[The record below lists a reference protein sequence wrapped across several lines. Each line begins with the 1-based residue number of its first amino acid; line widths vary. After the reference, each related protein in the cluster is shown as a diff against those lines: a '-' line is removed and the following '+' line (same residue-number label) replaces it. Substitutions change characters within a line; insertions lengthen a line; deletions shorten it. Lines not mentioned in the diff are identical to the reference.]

1 MKCVF
6 LRMFL
11 LDRREKLW
19 YDYNINGETV
29 PIRVM
34 RIGNA
39 LEIRFFGHTL
49 RARATLFH
57 ALRVNGSFCAKNE
70 FASQVLKKTATAF
83 ERACEVKKKERRN
96 LAQNYLQEETQMRN
110 MKFTR
115 IACLFLALLFLVSA
129 AAIGVGASA
138 SDSDSTVSIDDYV
151 DVLKTIS
158 YERYQEIYAEYFNS
172 YKTAGTTELEFS
184 AMNGLIFKD
193 AYGNTIEIDGADGWK
208 MTTKAGA
215 VYNSKEEAV
224 AAGLKEADLVYQT
237 TYDGESCIYTPD
249 HGTVTWSLDFAA
261 MGVTAAGLYSIE
273 LDYYPVEGKAASAE
287 REFSI
292 NGEVPFAEARALAL
306 PKIWAAFQADGK
318 TTLAAVY
325 TLTKK
330 DSLETIK
337 AEAEAAGMTFTPA
350 EDGKTVTFY
359 KPAVMTE
366 ANSKLIEKYG
376 LRFFIVDANNNELRP
391 AVKQTPKWTTYTMR
405 DSEGH
410 YGEAF
415 GFVLSP
421 VEGIV
426 DFSLKGVNEAIA
438 VKTIRLVPYSELQS
452 YESYIGNLNNNNVG
466 SVQGGSII
474 KIEGEDTMNTS
485 TNVVYP
491 VQDNS
496 SALTSPVDADRTV
509 LNTIGT
515 NSTGAE
521 KWAVPGQWIE
531 YSFKVDSSGMYDLYT
546 RFKQSYLDGMYVSR
560 ALYIYTNYGADE
572 EAYKAANGNN
582 LGYYNGVPFAEAT
595 QLRFD
600 YNTAWQVS
608 TLTSGVDANNDG
620 VRDFYQL
627 YFEKGVTYTIRLE
640 VTLGSMSEQVIRIES
655 IVEALNKD
663 YLDIIKLTGT
673 SPDDYRDYSFSR
685 LLPDTLIDMIEQA
698 DKLEKVSEFLKSSA
712 QVASTYSG
720 ICDKLVNLLDRMVRD
735 EDSIAKNLNTF
746 KSYVG
751 SLGTLLTDAKTQPL
765 QIDYIMVQPSTAE
778 PPVATANFFQSFWH
792 ECKSFFA
799 SFYRDYDS
807 MGAMDDGTANETI
820 SVWVPYGRDQANVLR
835 NLTTNQFTPEYK
847 IAVDLKL
854 VNGGTL
860 LPSILAGMGP
870 DVYMGLDQGT
880 VINYAIRGALA
891 NIETID
897 EQYNTVED
905 FQKAMYAEFNEAAM
919 EVLGI
924 KDEDGDMHYY
934 GLPETQ
940 DFPMMFIRMDVL
952 ADLGIEKVPTT
963 WDDIYNL
970 QSILEGKNMEI
981 GVTTDY
987 RMFLYQMG
995 GELFADEGMR
1005 INLDSQIG
1013 LASFEKMCNMF
1024 TQYSFPYSYEASNR
1038 FRSGEMPI
1046 IISSYTGLYNKLKV
1060 FATELDGCWTFVPLP
1075 GFEYVDENGETKI
1088 NNQSIS
1094 GCSAIVM
1101 IAGTDHPNE
1110 SWDFMRWQTGAVC
1123 QVEYAS
1129 EMVAII
1135 GESAKHS
1142 TANRAALES
1151 MPWTREEYEQ
1161 VQAQFENLASIPNYP
1176 GSYILGRYTEFAF
1189 LSAYN
1194 DDADPREELLRY
1206 INTINT
1212 EITRKREEFN
1222 LETLEIGQT
1231 LADKRFDQAVEAMK
1245 YLEERHNAS
1254 GKYTDMITAAKY
1266 ALANSKIDQ
1275 LYSVEASFRASLEAD
1290 WVAAGS
1296 KMMTIT
1302 KVSGQVVDV
1311 PDYYRN
1317 VSKQTALEHT
1327 GNGYTIAELS
1337 ELELVFF
1344 IAECL
1349 NDTAGALASYQ

>member
-1 MKCVF
+1 
-6 LRMFL
+6 
-11 LDRREKLW
+11 
-19 YDYNINGETV
+19 
-29 PIRVM
+29 
-34 RIGNA
+34 
-39 LEIRFFGHTL
+39 
-49 RARATLFH
+49 
-57 ALRVNGSFCAKNE
+57 
-70 FASQVLKKTATAF
+70 
-83 ERACEVKKKERRN
+83 
-96 LAQNYLQEETQMRN
+96 MRN

-129 AAIGVGASA
+129 AVIGVGASA
-138 SDSDSTVSIDDYV
+138 SGSNSTVSIDDYV

-158 YERYQEIYAEYFNS
+158 YERYRELYFDYFAS
-172 YKTAGTTELEFS
+172 YKTATTTELEFS
-184 AMNGLIFKD
+184 ALNGLVFKD
-193 AYGNTIEIDGADGWK
+193 AYGNVIEISGADSWK
-208 MTTKAGA
+208 MTTKEEV
-215 VYNSKEEAV
+215 VYNSVEEAV
-224 AAGLKEADLVYQT
+224 AAGKKKSDLVYPDVI
-237 TYDGESCIYTPD
+237 DGEGCIYTPD
-249 HGTVTWSLDFAA
+249 TGTVTWRLDFAA
-261 MGVTAAGLYSIE
+261 MGVTGDGLYSIE

-306 PKIWAAFQADGK
+306 PKIWSAFQADGK

-325 TLTKK
+325 VLTKN
-330 DSLETIK
+330 DALATIV
-337 AEAEAAGMTFTPA
+337 AEGEAAGFKPEPA
-350 EDGKTVTFY
+350 ADGTSVTFY
-359 KPAVMTE
+359 KPDVMTE
-366 ANSKLIEKYG
+366 AKSKFIEKYG

-391 AVKQTPKWTTYTMR
+391 AVKQTPEWTTYTMR

-410 YGEAF
+410 YSEAF

-421 VEGIV
+421 VEGSV
-426 DFSLKGVNEAIA
+426 DFALKGVNEAIA
-438 VKTIRLVPYSELQS
+438 IKTIRLVPYSELQS
-452 YESYIGNLNNNNVG
+452 YESYIGNLNSNNLG
-466 SVQGGSII
+466 TAQGGSII
-474 KIEGEDTMNTS
+474 KIEGEDTANTS

-531 YSFKVDSSGMYDLYT
+531 YNFTVDTPGMYDLYT

-560 ALYIYTNYGADE
+560 ALYIYTNYTKEDYINQFGTE
-572 EAYKAANGNN
+572 C
-582 LGYYNGVPFAEAT
+582 GYYNGVPFAEAT
-595 QLRFD
+595 RLRFD

-620 VRDFYQL
+620 IRDSYQI
-627 YFEKGVTYTIRLE
+627 YFKEGVVYTIRLE
-640 VTLGSMSEQVIRIES
+640 VTLGTMSEQVIRIEK

-685 LLPDTLIDMIEQA
+685 LLPDTLIDMIVQA
-698 DKLEKVSEFLKSSA
+698 DELEKVSTFLKESA

-720 ICDKLVNLLDRMVRD
+720 ICDKLVNLLDRMVQD
-735 EDSIAKNLNTF
+735 EDSIAKNLDTF

-778 PPVATANFFQSFWH
+778 APKATANFFQAFWH

-799 SFYRDYDS
+799 SFYRDYNS
-807 MGAMDDGTANETI
+807 MGAMDVGDAQQTI

-860 LPSILAGMGP
+860 LPSILADMGP

-891 NIETID
+891 NIETIAYESVD
-897 EQYNTVED
+897 KFEE
-905 FQKAMYAEFNEAAM
+905 AMHAEFNTAAM
-919 EVLGI
+919 DVLGI
-924 KDEDGDMHYY
+924 ADEDGDMHYY

-952 ADLGIEKVPTT
+952 ADLGIEDIPST

-1024 TQYSFPYSYEASNR
+1024 TQYSFPYSYDAANR

-1046 IISSYTGLYNKLKV
+1046 IIAGYIGLYNKLKV
-1060 FATELDGCWTFVPLP
+1060 FATELDSCWTFVPLP
-1075 GFEYVDENGETKI
+1075 GFEYEDENGETKI

-1094 GCSAIVM
+1094 SCSAIVM
-1101 IAGTDHPNE
+1101 IAGTENPSA

-1142 TANRAALES
+1142 TANRTALES

-1222 LETLEIGQT
+1222 LETLKIGQT
-1231 LADKRFDQAVEAMK
+1231 LADKRIGQALEAMK
-1245 YLEERHNAS
+1245 YLEERHNAN

-1266 ALANSKIDQ
+1266 ALANSKVDQ
-1275 LYSVEASFRASLEAD
+1275 IGTVRDQFLTSLKAD

-1296 KMMTIT
+1296 GMMNIT
-1302 KVSGQVVDV
+1302 KVSGQVVPV
-1311 PDYYRN
+1311 ENYYVN

-1327 GNGYTIAELS
+1327 GNAYTIESLNELQ
-1337 ELELVFF
+1337 LVFF
-1344 IAECL
+1344 LTECL
-1349 NDTAGALASYQ
+1349 EDTAGALASYK

>member
-1 MKCVF
+1 M
-6 LRMFL
+6 L
-11 LDRREKLW
+11 
-19 YDYNINGETV
+19 
-29 PIRVM
+29 
-34 RIGNA
+34 
-39 LEIRFFGHTL
+39 
-49 RARATLFH
+49 
-57 ALRVNGSFCAKNE
+57 
-70 FASQVLKKTATAF
+70 
-83 ERACEVKKKERRN
+83 
-96 LAQNYLQEETQMRN
+96 
-110 MKFTR
+110 
-115 IACLFLALLFLVSA
+115 CLFLALLFLVSVA
-129 AAIGVGASA
+129 AVGVSA
-138 SDSDSTVSIDDYV
+138 ATSDGKSTISISDYV

-158 YERYQEIYAEYFNS
+158 YERYRELYADYFAS
-172 YKTAGTTELEFS
+172 YKDANTKELEFS
-184 AMNGLIFKD
+184 TVEHLVFED
-193 AYGNTIEIDGADGWK
+193 TYGNRITIGGAQDWT
-208 MTTKAGA
+208 MTTKDGKT
-215 VYNSKEEAV
+215 YSTKEEAV
-224 AAGLKEADLVYQT
+224 AAGFSEQDLVYQT
-237 TYDGESCIYTPD
+237 VIYGKTCLYTPD
-249 HGTVTWSLDFAA
+249 QGTVTWSLDFAA
-261 MGVTAAGLYSIE
+261 MGVTGAGLYTIE
-273 LDYYPVEGKAASAE
+273 LDYYPVEGKAVSAE
-287 REFSI
+287 REFAI
-292 NGEVPFAEARALAL
+292 NGEVPFSEARSLSL
-306 PKIWAAFQADGK
+306 PKIWSSFQADG
-318 TTLAAVY
+318 TTALAAVY

-330 DSLETIK
+330 DSLDTIL
-337 AEAEAAGMTFTPA
+337 AEATAAGFSPVPA
-350 EDGKTVTFY
+350 EDGSSVTFY
-359 KPAVMTE
+359 KPSVMTQAKSE
-366 ANSKLIEKYG
+366 FIDKYS
-376 LRFFIVDANNNELRP
+376 LRFFVVDANNNELRP
-391 AVKQTPKWTTYTMR
+391 TMVQTPEWTTYTMR
-405 DSEGH
+405 DSEG
-410 YGEAF
+410 YYSEAF
-415 GFVLSP
+415 GFVLTPENGS
-421 VEGIV
+421 VQ
-426 DFSLKGVNEAIA
+426 FSLEGVNEAIA
-438 VKTIRLVPYSELQS
+438 ISSIRLVPYAELQS
-452 YESYIGNLNNNNVG
+452 YDSYLNEINQTAGNA
-466 SVQGGSII
+466 QGGSII
-474 KIEGEDTMNTS
+474 KIEGEDTIHTS

-491 VQDNS
+491 VEDNS
-496 SALTSPVDADRTV
+496 SALTSPVDSDRTV

-531 YSFKVDSSGMYDLYT
+531 YSFKVDSAGLYDLYT

-560 ALYIYTNYGADE
+560 SLYVYTNYTKED
-572 EAYKAANGNN
+572 YLAAFGNTC
-582 LGYYNGVPFAEAT
+582 GYYNGVPFAEAS

-608 TLTSGVDANNDG
+608 TLTSGMDANQDG
-620 VRDFYQL
+620 VPDSYQL
-627 YFEKGVTYTIRLE
+627 YFRDGVEYTVRLE
-640 VTLGSMSEQVIRIES
+640 VTLGTMSEQVRRIES
-655 IVEALNKD
+655 IVEALNQD

-685 LLPDTLIDMIEQA
+685 LLPDTLMDMIIQA
-698 DKLEKVSEFLKSSA
+698 NELEKVSTFLKESA

-735 EDSIAKNLNTF
+735 EDSIAKNLDTF

-765 QIDYIMVQPSTAE
+765 QIDYIMIQPSTAE
-778 PPVATANFFQSFWH
+778 APKANANFFQSFWH

-807 MGAMDDGTANETI
+807 MGAMDDGTAKETI

-835 NLTTNQFTPEYK
+835 NLATNKFTPQYE

-891 NIETID
+891 NIETIAYD
-897 EQYNTVED
+897 SVED
-905 FQKAMYAEFNEAAM
+905 FEKVMHNEFNSAAM
-919 EVLGI
+919 DVLGI
-924 KDEDGDMHYY
+924 ADEDGDMHYY

-952 ADLGIEKVPTT
+952 ADLGIKEIPTT

-970 QSILEGKNMEI
+970 QSVLEGKNMEI

-1024 TQYSFPYSYEASNR
+1024 TQYSFPYSYNAANR

-1046 IISSYTGLYNKLKV
+1046 IISSYTGLYNQLKV

-1075 GFEYVDENGETKI
+1075 GFEYVDENGNTQI

-1094 GCSAIVM
+1094 SCTAVVM
-1101 IAGTDHPNE
+1101 IKGTKSVSA
-1110 SWDFMRWQTGAVC
+1110 SWDFMRWQTGADC

-1142 TANRAALES
+1142 TANRTALES
-1151 MPWTREEYEQ
+1151 MPWTRSEYEQ

-1231 LADKRFDQAVEAMK
+1231 LADKRLDQALEAIR
-1245 YLEERHNAS
+1245 YLEERHNAD
-1254 GKYTDMITAAKY
+1254 GKYTALITDAKY
-1266 ALANSKIDQ
+1266 ALANNKIDQ
-1275 LYSVEASFRASLEAD
+1275 LYAAEEQFRKVLEAD
-1290 WVAAGS
+1290 WTAAGS
-1296 KMMTIT
+1296 KTKSIT
-1302 KVSGQVVDV
+1302 KVSGETITV
-1311 PDYYRN
+1311 PDYYVN
-1317 VSKQTALEHT
+1317 VSKQTASEHS
-1327 GNGYTIAELS
+1327 GHSYKIGDLNEMS
-1337 ELELVFF
+1337 LVFF
-1344 IAECL
+1344 LAECL
-1349 NDTAGALASYQ
+1349 EDTADALASY

>member
-1 MKCVF
+1 
-6 LRMFL
+6 
-11 LDRREKLW
+11 
-19 YDYNINGETV
+19 
-29 PIRVM
+29 
-34 RIGNA
+34 
-39 LEIRFFGHTL
+39 
-49 RARATLFH
+49 
-57 ALRVNGSFCAKNE
+57 
-70 FASQVLKKTATAF
+70 
-83 ERACEVKKKERRN
+83 
-96 LAQNYLQEETQMRN
+96 MRN

-115 IACLFLALLFLVSA
+115 FACLFLAVLFLVSTA
-129 AAIGVGASA
+129 AVGVGASA
-138 SDSDSTVSIDDYV
+138 ASNGSTISIDDYV

-158 YERYQEIYAEYFNS
+158 YERYQEVYADYFAS
-172 YKTAGTTELEFS
+172 YKNVPQKEYTFS
-184 AMNGLIFKD
+184 ALEDLVFTD
-193 AYGNTIEIDGADGWK
+193 SYGNKIEINGDTWK
-208 MTTKAGA
+208 MTAANGK
-215 VYNSKEEAV
+215 VYNSVEEV
-224 AAGLKEADLVYQT
+224 EQDTSLKLKKADLVYRT
-237 TYDGESCIYTPD
+237 TLKNDKGEDVPCIYTPD
-249 HGTVTWSLDFAA
+249 HGTATWSLDFD
-261 MGVTAAGLYSIE
+261 GIAAGLYSIQIN
-273 LDYYPVEGKAASAE
+273 YYPIEGKAASAE

-306 PKIWAAFQADGK
+306 PKIWSAFQADGVS
-318 TTLAAVY
+318 TLQGTYV
-325 TLTKK
+325 LTKK
-330 DSLETIK
+330 DSLSTIES
-337 AEAEAAGMTFTPA
+337 EAKAAGIQY
-350 EDGKTVTFY
+350 TVAADQKSIAFD

-366 ANSKLIEKYG
+366 ALSNFITKYE

-391 AVKQTPKWTTYTMR
+391 AVKQTPEWTAYTMR

-410 YGEAF
+410 YTEAF
-415 GFVLSP
+415 GFVLEP
-421 VEGIV
+421 VDKKVEV
-426 DFSLKGVNEAIA
+426 SLEGVNEAIA
-438 VKTIRLVPYSELQS
+438 ISSFVISTYMETQS
-452 YESYIGNLNNNNVG
+452 YDAYLNNLINNNVG
-466 SVQGGSII
+466 NTQGGSVI
-474 KIEGEDTMNTS
+474 KIEGEDTMYTS

-496 SALTSPVDADRTV
+496 SALTSPVDSDRTV

-531 YSFKVDSSGMYDLYT
+531 YSFKVDSKGMYDLYS

-560 ALYIYTNYGADE
+560 SLYVYTNYESAD
-572 EAYKAANGNN
+572 AYKAQFGNT
-582 LGYYNGVPFAEAT
+582 LGYYNGLPFAEAAK
-595 QLRFD
+595 LRFD

-620 VRDFYQL
+620 VRDSYQL
-627 YFEKGVTYTIRLE
+627 YFEEGVEYTIRLE
-640 VTLGSMSEQVIRIES
+640 VTLGSMSEQVRRIEE
-655 IVEALNKD
+655 ILEALNKD

-685 LLPDTLIDMIEQA
+685 LLPDTLIDMIVQKDE
-698 DKLEKVSEFLKSSA
+698 LMKVSTFLKETA

-720 ICDKLVNLLDRMVRD
+720 ICDKLINLLERMVQD
-735 EDSIAKNLNTF
+735 EDSIAKNLDTF

-765 QIDYIMVQPSTAE
+765 QLDYIMIQPSTAE
-778 PPVATANFFQSFWH
+778 APKATANFFQSFWH
-792 ECKSFFA
+792 ECKNFFA

-807 MGAMDDGTANETI
+807 MGAMDDGTASETI

-835 NLTTNQFTPEYK
+835 NLTTNQFTPEYGV
-847 IAVDLKL
+847 AVDLKL

-891 NIETID
+891 SIETI
-897 EQYNTVED
+897 EYESVEK
-905 FQKAMYAEFNEAAM
+905 FEEAMYLEFNEAAM
-919 EVLGI
+919 TVLGI
-924 KDEDGDMHYY
+924 SDEDGDMHYY

-952 ADLGIEKVPTT
+952 ADLGIEDVPVT

-1005 INLDSQIG
+1005 INLDSQVG

-1024 TQYSFPYSYEASNR
+1024 TQYSFPYSYDAANR

-1046 IISSYTGLYNKLKV
+1046 IIASYTGLYNKLKV

-1088 NNQSIS
+1088 NNESIS

-1101 IAGTDHPNE
+1101 ISGSENVKS

-1142 TANRAALES
+1142 TANREALES
-1151 MPWTREEYEQ
+1151 MPWTREEFEQ
-1161 VQAQFENLASIPNYP
+1161 VSAQFENLASIPNYP

-1206 INTINT
+1206 INTINS
-1212 EITRKREEFN
+1212 EITRKREEFA

-1231 LADKRFDQAVEAMK
+1231 LADKRIDQALEAMQI
-1245 YLEERHNAS
+1245 LEEKYNANNQ
-1254 GKYTDMITAAKY
+1254 YTDLITASKY
-1266 ALANSKIDQ
+1266 AMANSKIDQ
-1275 LYSVEASFRASLEAD
+1275 IQACDASFRAVLDEA
-1290 WVAAGS
+1290 WKNAGS
-1296 KMMTIT
+1296 KMKTIT
-1302 KVSGQVVDV
+1302 KVSGATVEV
-1311 PDYYRN
+1311 PDYYVN
-1317 VSKQTALEHT
+1317 VGKQTALERNG
-1327 GNGYTIAELS
+1327 GNYKISDLNEMQ
-1337 ELELVFF
+1337 LVFF
-1344 IAECL
+1344 VAECL
-1349 NDTAGALASYQ
+1349 QDTATALATYD